1 MGNFVNSFLLF
12 PTGGPADLEAYLLEN
27 GTGHY
32 ILEAGNV
39 YLLESADGADSLLL
53 STGDNI
59 LQSNGDKI
67 LLS

>member
-1 MGNFVNSFLLF
+1 MGNFVNPFLLF

-39 YLLESADGADSLLL
+39 YLLESATTEDYL
-53 STGDNI
+53 

-67 LLS
+67 LQSNGDSIVLS